1 MSYSFGV
8 LCVVNLIDCLPV
20 PHFPQHV
27 LYVLLYLHR
36 PQIPLL
42 NTLNFPPLFSHAPLH
57 FFLPQR
63 LAEPHQ
69 ISYNLFMMIRVNE
82 ELVDEYDRHH
92 PNSLKVDEIS
102 GGRSLNEF
110 DSVGG
115 DCLIEG
121 MGLGSDEQVG
131 DGEK

>member
-1 MSYSFGV
+1 
-8 LCVVNLIDCLPV
+8 
-20 PHFPQHV
+20 
-27 LYVLLYLHR
+27 
-36 PQIPLL
+36 
-42 NTLNFPPLFSHAPLH
+42 
-57 FFLPQR
+57 
-63 LAEPHQ
+63 
-69 ISYNLFMMIRVNE
+69 MMIRVNE
-82 ELVDEYDRHH
+82 KLVDEYDRHH